1 MKKFKFYII
10 IAQLII
16 SSTLTTFSY
25 AGSDEPVDA
34 ETKKALVEL
43 ESYCKDVGENPIN
56 YSSSAKAKSIV
67 SKAVEV
73 SKGVVKFDTLIKI
86 DHPNG
91 PDYISCFQHFKTPFQ
106 DKSLD
111 DRIIAE
117 EKYIATC
124 KEQEAKGITPIG
136 GLKNNLK
143 QVSEK
148 LTCDES
154 KKTTVSQ
161 CADNMAYCGL
171 EHLKLAKT
179 LKYAKPKDV
188 TCSSMI
194 DATID
199 AHKNVGECMATLLRG
214 VFDEITDTLKL
225 LVVDGPKWVYGK
237 TIGKFFQEPA
247 VKQMENVGSME
258 AIASSK
264 ASDKDIKTEQKEPE
278 KSLREKIVA
287 FTRQLILEKGAE
299 TYGCTKWSTGVPG
312 IGSCVEPAKS
322 WECASCKQKAMTIC
336 GVAGYATG
344 MVVETAV
351 LAAPVGI
358 IGGSVIGIASATGVA
373 SKVAKAV
380 KGVELVKE
388 GGLAMKAAKS
398 VAKAGV
404 SVSKTA
410 IKVLAPIGKA
420 GYKIGKSA
428 LAALKLIPGVELT
441 AQVLAKPFKLWMKTD
456 DLLTSKVWNLTYH
469 GSKAYTQTLVKT
481 GNVALA
487 VKSASSATKLNQAQK
502 AGEVLLTTQ
511 ASIKKNEEKLASQ
524 ITLSTSE
531 KQAIAVERKDLEVKL
546 VADQNRYEKLSGQVT
561 AKDIEQARFLESDHA
576 AEIAEKYEK
585 SQSEI
590 TLAAKAEKVEN
601 AVAIEKVEAKTE
613 AKSEINSDEAVPG
626 PELKLTARE
635 ATAEE
640 FAKIL
645 AVDEETQ
652 KLISDPVIAQYL
664 YLNHFATDAEK
675 VELKASLQ
683 DIANSTKV
691 GNTDLFALVNKKLKD
706 KLADPAVQAKVK
718 AAFESSDKNLRPS
731 RLSSAT
737 FEARSRI
744 SQVAKMPETISRLK
758 KIVDDAFSVEVLDE
772 GLFHFYGATQLG
784 LRDSQMRPWELVP
797 GGFSSIRPNQI
808 QNMSPDLWASMAH
821 FASET
826 EAPIHGYSTNSGDAL
841 RGLIPSISRF
851 MGKNEEEYLAHESKV
866 EKAIVAGEVK
876 SADEFPFCT
885 NVWCG
890 EEKRHETAV
899 QRIGEQVTGKAK
911 NEPKTYEADVRG
923 DYMDPEYALKHLVG
937 RNSSEWNANS
947 IYLYMRSHSDGA
959 ANLLIDNVRA
969 DETKHMAIFATGFKY
984 FYGDQPG
991 LRTKGMIDKIIDLK
1005 RQASSS
1011 NSSGDVLSESIPAL
1025 IEVGVTHLFVE
1036 NNTRK
1041 FSKSVPL
1048 KTMEKIF
1055 DTPVKTLTDLET
1067 VPLSVEKQKAILEM
1081 NEIEKKKRDMLARWT
1096 PEQRE
1101 KYLALKKVEKEQ
1113 GDLIEGLIQNLF
1125 KNFDGAE
1132 VYGSKEAEAVKKQIS
1147 KLRTGLDPKT
1157 NALIQLSLNETLRD
1171 YQIMNNKYVRAHP
1184 ELKVRFKNAQEGF
1197 VVEKK
1202 APGEAT
1208 VKLAQAITDKTHLLR
1223 LQKPEGLVLT
1233 PGAAVRVEIDT
1244 PSGKEWRVLSLASAP
1259 DKKEIEFAV
1268 GISDSDFKQS
1278 LMKLKPGQSVT
1289 LSNAKGS
1296 MHFDTTKPTIMIAGG
1311 IGITPFRSMI
1321 QHVEQNKLNTP
1332 MHLYYSNANQIPFG
1346 DEFTKAAESMPD
1358 LSYTEVLSK
1367 PGADW
1372 KGKTGRIDD
1381 PFIAAEVPKLPK
1393 DSKYY
1398 IVGPPAMVTGTRDN
1412 LIRLGVK
1419 PEDVQIE
1426 IFAINPMPH
1435 TKINPTGKSISEAPD
1450 RVIAVEAAK
1459 KDKTI
1464 CRCMSVGESKIIKV
1478 IRAGET
1484 DIEKIADLTGATR
1497 GCGECRCDVEKILQC
1512 ELKNK

>member
-1 MKKFKFYII
+1 MKKLKFYII

-25 AGSDEPVDA
+25 AGADEPVDA
-34 ETKKALVEL
+34 DTKKAMIEL
-43 ESYCKDVGENPIN
+43 ESYCKDVGENPIE
-56 YSSSAKAKSIV
+56 YSRNAKDKSIV

-73 SKGVVKFDTLIKI
+73 SKGVIKFDTLIKI

-106 DKSLD
+106 PKSLD

-124 KEQEAKGITPIG
+124 KEQAEKGITPVG
-136 GLKNNLK
+136 NLKNNLK
-143 QVSEK
+143 KVSEK

-154 KKTTVSQ
+154 KKTTVAQ
-161 CADNMAYCGL
+161 CADNLTYCGL
-171 EHLKLAKT
+171 EHLKLAKA
-179 LKYAKPKDV
+179 LKVSKPKDLA
-188 TCSSMI
+188 CSNLL
-194 DATID
+194 DATVD

-225 LVVDGPKWVYGK
+225 LAVDGPKWVYGK

-287 FTRQLILEKGAE
+287 FTKQLILEKGAE

-351 LAAPVGI
+351 LAVPVGI
-358 IGGSVIGIASATGVA
+358 IGGSVIGLAGATGAA
-373 SKVAKAV
+373 SKVVKAV
-380 KGVELVKE
+380 KGIELIKD
-388 GGLAMKAAKS
+388 GSLAMKAAKT
-398 VAKAGV
+398 VAKTGV
-404 SVSKTA
+404 TVAKGA

-420 GYKIGKSA
+420 GYKIGKST
-428 LAALKLIPGVELT
+428 LAALKLIPGAELT

-487 VKSASSATKLNQAQK
+487 AKSATTATKLNQAQK

-511 ASIKKNEEKLASQ
+511 ANIKKNEEKLASEVVLTANDKKSIVAEQ
-524 ITLSTSE
+524 
-531 KQAIAVERKDLEVKL
+531 KDLEIKL
-546 VADQNRYEKLSGQVT
+546 VADQKRYDNLSSQVS
-561 AKDIEQARFLESDHA
+561 AKDIEETRFLESDHA
-576 AEIAEKYEK
+576 AELTKKYEK
-585 SQSEI
+585 AQEEI
-590 TLAAKAEKVEN
+590 TLTAKAEKTEN
-601 AVAIEKVEAKTE
+601 AAEASKADAVVGVEEKSSVE
-613 AKSEINSDEAVPG
+613 G
-626 PELKLTARE
+626 PALKLTARE
-635 ATAEE
+635 ASAEE

-652 KLISDPVIAQYL
+652 KLISDPIIAQYI
-664 YLNHFATDAEK
+664 YLNHFATDAER

-683 DIANSTKV
+683 DIANSAKV

-718 AAFESSDKNLRPS
+718 AAFEGNDKTLRPS

-737 FEARSRI
+737 FEAKSRL

-808 QNMSPDLWASMAH
+808 KNMSPDLWAQMAH

-866 EKAIVAGEVK
+866 EKAIEAGTAK
-876 SADEFPFCT
+876 NADEFPFCT

-923 DYMDPEYALKHLVG
+923 DYLDAEYALKHLVG

-959 ANLLIDNVRA
+959 ANKLLDNVRA

-1025 IEVGVTHLFVE
+1025 LEVGVTHLFVE
-1036 NNTRK
+1036 NKTRQ
-1041 FSKSVPL
+1041 FARSVPL
-1048 KTMEKIF
+1048 KTMEKMF

-1067 VPLSVEKQKAILEM
+1067 VPLTAEKQKAILEM

-1101 KYLALKKVEKEQ
+1101 KYLALKKVEKEH

-1125 KNFDGAE
+1125 KGFDGAE
-1132 VYGSKEAEAVKKQIS
+1132 VYGSKEAAAVIKQID

-1171 YQIMNNKYVRAHP
+1171 YQIMNNKYVRSHP

-1197 VVEKK
+1197 VVEHK

-1208 VKLAQAITDKTHLLR
+1208 VKLAQNVTDRTFLLR
-1223 LQKPEGLVLT
+1223 VQKPEGLELT
-1233 PGAAVRVEIDT
+1233 PGAAVRVEVDT

-1259 DKKEIEFAV
+1259 NKKEIEFAV
-1268 GISDSDFKQS
+1268 GVSDSDFKQAV
-1278 LMKLKPGQSVT
+1278 MKLKPGQSVT
-1289 LSNAKGS
+1289 LSKAKGS
-1296 MHFDTTKPTIMIAGG
+1296 MHFDETKPTVMIAGG

-1321 QHVEQNKLNTP
+1321 QHVKDNKLNTP
-1332 MHLYYSNANQIPFG
+1332 MHLYYSNSNQIPFG
-1346 DEFTKAAESMPD
+1346 NEFTQAAESMPE

-1367 PGADW
+1367 PNADW

-1381 PFIAAEVPKLPK
+1381 KFIANELPNLPK

-1412 LIRLGVK
+1412 LVRLGVK
-1419 PEDVQIE
+1419 PDDIQVE
-1426 IFAINPMPH
+1426 IFAL
-1435 TKINPTGKSISEAPD
+1435 EAPPVQSREVANAGGD
-1450 RVIAVEAAK
+1450 VAPAPKEKAVCRCFSVGQSQIIRVIKQGATTVE
-1459 KDKTI
+1459 
-1464 CRCMSVGESKIIKV
+1464 S
-1478 IRAGET
+1478 
-1484 DIEKIADLTGATR
+1484 IAEATGATR
-1497 GCGECRCDVEKILQC
+1497 GCGNCTCDVEKILQC
-1512 ELKNK
+1512 EIGR